1 MKTDLITIPGVGKDM
16 KEHFIK
22 LGYANVESLVEANPE
37 EMYEE
42 DRKLC
47 GGSLDRCVLYVYRC
61 AVEYSKTRNKELKW
75 WNFKD

>member
-22 LGYANVESLVEANPE
+22 LGYTNVESLVDANPE

-42 DRKLC
+42 DKKIC
-47 GGSLDRCVLYVYRC
+47 GENLDRCVLYVYRC

>member
-1 MKTDLITIPGVGKDM
+1 M

-22 LGYANVESLVEANPE
+22 LGYTNVESLVEANPE